1 MARRFDALASVCL
14 GLFALACL
22 GLFCLKPPLAGGG
35 WTAAGGMA
43 MGLWCSAVVL
53 LGRRLRQL
61 PAFSWV
67 LLGAGFAISWAAAL
81 LLHPPLESDFLLLYE
96 AARAWLRGDTG
107 FQQTVYFQ
115 LWAYQSAYVA
125 WEAALLSVWADPK
138 MIQLVH
144 CLLFSGTILL
154 LYRLLRGQ
162 ISETAARVTAVLMLS
177 FPTCFTLPSVL
188 TNQIPSAFFL
198 CLGLWVL
205 LSGDTRFLSLGR
217 FPLAGLSLQ
226 LGHLL
231 RPEGALILAALG
243 AAALLRLLERPRGW
257 WQLLLGGVL
266 LAAAYGLSGHLVDLL
281 TVVSGL
287 NDQGLS
293 NGNPLWK
300 FVLGFNHETGGT
312 YAAADWA
319 RIYPTLDAGGQVTE
333 ATLSLERAMIAER
346 LRQPP
351 GTLLRLFLRKIWN
364 LWVAD
369 SLSWAMAALSVT
381 DRWGLRALI
390 RGADRTLFCLL
401 LLVTAA
407 AAPVKG
413 ARPWDARGYVPHL
426 VVLASVCAFLI
437 VEVQPRYAYLPLLF
451 FFGSAGHALSRAGA
465 TWLRWEV
472 IPWH

>member
-1 MARRFDALASVCL
+1 MVS
-14 GLFALACL
+14 
-22 GLFCLKPPLAGGG
+22 
-35 WTAAGGMA
+35 
-43 MGLWCSAVVL
+43 
-53 LGRRLRQL
+53 RQ
-61 PAFSWV
+61 
-67 LLGAGFAISWAAAL
+67 
-81 LLHPPLESDFLLLYE
+81 
-96 AARAWLRGDTG
+96 
-107 FQQTVYFQ
+107 
-115 LWAYQSAYVA
+115 
-125 WEAALLSVWADPK
+125 
-138 MIQLVH
+138 
-144 CLLFSGTILL
+144 
-154 LYRLLRGQ
+154 
-162 ISETAARVTAVLMLS
+162 
-177 FPTCFTLPSVL
+177 
-188 TNQIPSAFFL
+188 
-198 CLGLWVL
+198 
-205 LSGDTRFLSLGR
+205 R

-231 RPEGALILAALG
+231 RPEGVLILAALG

-257 WQLLLGGVL
+257 RQLLLGGVL
-266 LAAAYGLSGHLVDLL
+266 LGVAYGLFGHLADLL

-351 GTLLRLFLRKIWN
+351 GTLLRLFLRKLWN
-364 LWVAD
+364 LWVTD
-369 SLSWAMAALSVT
+369 PLSWAMAGLSVT
-381 DRWGLRALI
+381 DRWGLRTLI
-390 RGADRTLFCLL
+390 RSADRTLFGLL
-401 LLVTAA
+401 LLVTL
-407 AAPVKG
+407 AAPFRCV
-413 ARPWDARGYVPHL
+413 RPRDARGYVPHL

-451 FFGSAGHALSRAGA
+451 LFGSAGHALSRAGA